1 MLLQPKDPVLLVVG
15 SKDMDPHRI
24 PGMGFDDR
32 RHWIFRLVHL
42 AGLEH
47 MTQVTSLLFPGLVR
61 LIPVIHSGEPRH
73 VLHVRHEARADDVVF
88 VLEEQ
93 GRITI
98 VRATLIPFDRP
109 IHDHIGDPTV
119 LL

>member
-1 MLLQPKDPVLLVVG
+1 MLFQPKDPVLLVVG
-15 SKDMDPHRI
+15 SEDMDPHRI
-24 PGMGFDDR
+24 PSMGFDDR
-32 RHWIFRLVHL
+32 RHRILRLVHL

-47 MTQVTSLLFPGLVR
+47 MTEVTSLLFTGLVW
-61 LIPVIHSGEPRH
+61 LIPAIHSGESRH

-98 VRATLIPFDRP
+98 VRSTLIPF
-109 IHDHIGDPTV
+109 
-119 LL
+119 